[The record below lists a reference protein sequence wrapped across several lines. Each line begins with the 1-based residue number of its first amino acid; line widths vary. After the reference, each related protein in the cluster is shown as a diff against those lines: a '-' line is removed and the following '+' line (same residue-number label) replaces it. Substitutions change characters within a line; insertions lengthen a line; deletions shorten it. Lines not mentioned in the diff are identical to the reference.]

1 MITFPT
7 RLVLAAT
14 LLVIVG
20 ALLASCAQEATK
32 PDQSVL
38 LQDPKYIMGSGLYKR
53 NCAGCHGERGEG
65 HTSLGPPI
73 NTQKWQQGITDEQI
87 RKVILEG
94 RRVAGTSMDS
104 FAGMLT
110 DDEVAAIIV
119 YVRSL
124 RQ

>member
-1 MITFPT
+1 MLTFSA
-7 RLVLAAT
+7 RLLLAAT

-20 ALLASCAQEATK
+20 AVLASCASEATK

-53 NCAGCHGERGEG
+53 NCAGCHGDRGEG
-65 HTSLGPPI
+65 HTSLGPAI
-73 NTQKWQQGITDEQI
+73 NTQKWQQSITDEQI

-104 FAGMLT
+104 FQGMLT
-110 DDEVAAIIV
+110 DDEVAAVIV

-124 RQ
+124 HE